1 MNRAQ
6 QEGRGEW
13 REIRSPD
20 QGGTVLSVKV
30 QELLAVHCGPRPVAS
45 GHEVS
50 WFVKEFGLY
59 EI

>member
-1 MNRAQ
+1 M
-6 QEGRGEW
+6 

-20 QGGTVLSVKV
+20 QGDTVLSVKG